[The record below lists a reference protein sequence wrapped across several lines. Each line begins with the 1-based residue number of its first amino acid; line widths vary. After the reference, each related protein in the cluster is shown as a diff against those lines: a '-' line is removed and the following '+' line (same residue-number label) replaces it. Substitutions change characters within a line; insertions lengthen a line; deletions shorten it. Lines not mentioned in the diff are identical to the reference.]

1 MLKCI
6 ETAKRELA
14 NEQNKMKEKLF
25 NNSTKNKS
33 TSMKELRERENI
45 IIIKASKSSTVV
57 IMDAK
62 DFFKGA
68 ERQLNNTDNYR
79 KLKKDPTTNMTLVN
93 NTIKEF
99 KKQILVNHKVAEGLT
114 QDIEISSKT

>member
-6 ETAKRELA
+6 ETAKRELG

-45 IIIKASKSSTVV
+45 IIINASKSSTVV

-114 QDIEISSKT
+114 